1 MNFGFGCD
9 RCCRPKVYLLG
20 DSASG
25 NYRAE
30 MPLAGTEP
38 QTIDAQSPW
47 VKIGHGCGILDDGS
61 LWTWDLPGGPSVP
74 TPSQIGVGQKW
85 KDVSRGSDHLLA
97 IRSDG
102 TLWTMGSNEQ
112 GQGGH
117 EVKSPIGLD
126 RPAPRAVLSRP
137 VLFASVLHGG
147 KYSEKPTA
155 TITQMDRTAS
165 PWAPAGSGSGA
176 QAEVEMNYTV
186 TDVTVTDGGS
196 DYTAKPTVSLDSEG
210 GAVLDPV
217 MSFKVVSISVT
228 DQGSGYATKPSVG
241 MGGNATA
248 VVSKMGSIIE
258 SVSVTKA
265 GSGYTSA
272 PTVTVNGTA
281 MPSLAAILIDGA
293 VARVSV
299 APNTKINS
307 ESAAVGFVGGG
318 GDGAEA
324 AATVRLNHVLEVQ
337 VQSKGSGYEEPPLV
351 SFSGPG
357 TGAAATAALGE
368 GFVQS
373 VTVSTAEGADAAN
386 GYRSRPNVV
395 FEGGG
400 GKNAAATVDVEG
412 VVESITVTASGSGY
426 TKSRFSLGGDDATLS
441 RAPFVTFTRDAE
453 DMFSDDAPATGWF
466 PTRGVNQALG
476 VCSLDPGPVDSLQ
489 APTITAHALQTPP
502 YSRQTFGRISAGTV
516 IAPETSF
523 SGVPTLMVGSKSQ
536 PVPRS
541 DSAGRVSE
549 VVILSGGEGYASPP
563 TVFGVSATC
572 TISGSLHGVS
582 LTNAGSGYT
591 SPPSVAFSGGG
602 GTGAAAYSVLS
613 EAGSV
618 SGVVITNKGSGYST
632 APAVA
637 FSGGGGSGATATCSI
652 RGSVSKVDVAA
663 STQVYYSPPAVTFSP
678 PPPGGVTATASS
690 LLDVYTPISFTMTS
704 GGSGY
709 STPPTVTVAGGD
721 GTGASATVKV
731 NGSVISVAVISGGSG
746 YTSPPAVQFFGF
758 WGGSGAAAVATI
770 DGSGTVT
777 GITVTNGGSGYN
789 SPPTVSIANG
799 DSVHARASATC
810 QISGPVYFDSVN
822 GGSGYST
829 PPSVSFTGGGGAGA
843 AATASLAK
851 YFSRLSANSDGWT
864 CDPWVVDDAT
874 TKQTHGRTA
883 IDGPPSG
890 VPVYDLRFDSP
901 SGTDAAGTAQTPN
914 GWPTVC
920 TLTNPGYGYTEE
932 PFVALTYADRLRQI
946 GTDTW
951 KAISAGDKMSLAI
964 KSDGQVYWWG
974 NAGVGSIVRRPTP
987 VGRRPYISAAPSD
1000 GGDPLR
1006 SVGAGS
1012 IWIAPPD
1019 GDGVPASVSL
1029 VQTRQFGRDFVL
1041 LDGTVPK
1048 MNGGVGYTQTP
1059 AAHCSIPYAALS
1071 VTLIGPGECE
1081 QVVAAGSAAYAIDSG
1096 GTIWR
1101 LNATSALFG
1110 GNPPSPLPLPSPAF
1124 PQRAFYLKSGGT
1136 GYSHGAKIVFSFY
1149 DFGSS
1154 SYKQQETLADVWC
1167 GSIVGPAVRSDP
1179 TQSISV
1185 VGTGS
1190 GAIYEQLP
1198 DRQEHA
1204 GVGIAKFDFGGPVAE
1219 LSKNGIVR
1227 TESGSIYYGFDSLSY
1242 GYIYFLWNSGGVSSA
1257 GNISAPILGIP
1268 FPQSQQ
1274 YTQLRIGGSS
1284 GVRET
1289 DQTLWRLGVRQ
1300 SGPPAAKGDIELKIA
1315 SGGSGYTEPA
1325 IFEFSQQPAGVAT
1338 ASVSLNGKVVSVCVT
1353 KQGSGYATA
1362 PAATISG
1369 GATCEAV
1376 IAGPVESVQITSGG
1390 IGYRQPPRV
1399 KFSQPGIS
1407 ATATAVIQDGA
1418 VVSVSVSEGGRYR
1431 AAPSVTFEPV
1441 PDIESIAVTSGG
1453 SGYTRPPSVL
1463 LIGGSGSGATATCSI
1478 NGSVTQLT
1486 LDSKGLGYTSP
1497 PDVVFSGGGGS
1508 GAAAIAGLDE
1518 ETGEVSGLTILSGGS
1533 GYQFPPSVSFVGG
1546 GGSGA
1551 AASTKIAGPV
1561 RDVTVKSRGVN
1572 YDRPPQ
1578 VFFQGG
1584 GGTGASATATTAS
1597 PGGGAQATCRIN
1609 GSVICCKITNEGA
1622 GYESQPTVTFSD
1634 GGNYKIA
1641 DLQYQLSRGEITQQ
1655 DFDDLAAQYRAKAQ
1669 ARVEG
1674 DATATVASGG
1684 EKYAYKFDNTF
1695 GALANT
1701 LFNTYPGQEWN
1712 NGRMYWR
1719 DGDMMQS
1726 RYWVHH
1732 ADDPGRASPL
1742 ADVISWAAGGPTLN
1756 ASYYDGV
1763 HVATTS
1769 QNSLPGGSI
1778 TSLSRPGDLN
1788 PLPDY
1793 QNKFKKCR
1801 QKPRVSFWNTHVIR
1815 SATSLVPAGVAVRS
1829 SAQNAPQSYL
1839 TWHLSVTRLA
1849 AAISSG
1855 EPVLGYGAAGIGA
1868 ARFVRGGT
1876 VTGASLDG
1884 IASVVFDGY
1893 EEYESV
1899 WPEYQYRFSSVP
1911 TVSIECDV
1919 GSGAA
1924 VSVSVDENGRGS
1936 VSVDAGGAGY
1946 GSLARAVIRGGRP
1959 LITPAQATATI
1970 QDGMVAGI
1978 SLQAEG
1984 IGYTKAPLVVLHGGG
1999 GSGATAV
2006 AELSADEAVRQ
2017 RVVSVTLTSPGS
2029 GYTSPPAVSFVET
2042 DDDYSHYVN
2051 PYDGIG
2057 NEEGGNSRPVQ
2068 IENAIVEY
2076 YEMFPDERNRRVI
2089 LSSLPFHED
2098 GEPFFDEGYVVDAT
2112 LDASWYN
2119 YDGHPALLR
2128 RLPDGATATVRGNC
2142 ESPASLA
2149 VIRPKWSNEMH
2160 GEGEVVHAVRD
2171 TTQ

>member
-85 KDVSRGSDHLLA
+85 KDVSRGYGHLLA

-112 GQGGH
+112 WQGGH
-117 EVKSPIGLD
+117 EVKSPVGLD

-217 MSFKVVSISVT
+217 MSFRVVSISVA
-228 DQGSGYATKPSVG
+228 DQGSGYTTKPSVG

-272 PTVTVNGTA
+272 PAVTVNGTA
-281 MPSLAAILIDGA
+281 MPSLAAVLIDGA

-307 ESAAVGFVGGG
+307 ESATVGFVGGG
-318 GDGAEA
+318 GDGAA
-324 AATVRLNHVLEVQ
+324 ATATVRLNHVLEVQ

-357 TGAAATAALGE
+357 TGAAATAAIGE

-373 VTVSTAEGADAAN
+373 VTVSTAEGAAAAN

-400 GKNAAATVDVEG
+400 GKNAAATVDVAG

-426 TKSRFSLGGDDATLS
+426 TKSRFSLGGDDSTLS
-441 RAPFVTFTRDAE
+441 RAPFVTFARTAGDQFANGQ
-453 DMFSDDAPATGWF
+453 PATGWF
-466 PTRGVNQALG
+466 PSRGINQAMG
-476 VCSLDPGPVDSLQ
+476 VCSLEPGPVDSLQ
-489 APTITAHALQTPP
+489 APAVTAHALQTPP
-502 YSRQTFGRISAGTV
+502 YSQQTFGRIAAGTV
-516 IAPETSF
+516 ISPGTSF
-523 SGVPTLMVGSKSQ
+523 FGVPTLMVGSKSQ
-536 PVPRS
+536 AAPLS
-541 DSAGRVSE
+541 DSAGRVRE
-549 VVILSGGEGYASPP
+549 VVVVSGGSGYDSPP
-563 TVFGVSATC
+563 TIFGVNATC
-572 TISGSLHGVS
+572 TISGSLHSVS
-582 LTNAGSGYT
+582 LTNTGSGYT
-591 SPPSVAFSGGG
+591 SPPSVAFSAGN
-602 GTGAAAYSVLS
+602 AAAYSVLN
-613 EAGSV
+613 EAGGV
-618 SGVVITNKGSGYST
+618 SGIVITNKGSGYNS
-632 APAVA
+632 APSVSL
-637 FSGGGGSGATATCSI
+637 SGGGGSGATATCSI
-652 RGSVSKVDVAA
+652 RGSVSKVDVGTNT
-663 STQVYYSPPAVTFSP
+663 SVYYSPPSVTFSAP
-678 PPPGGVTATASS
+678 AAGGVPATAIC
-690 LLDVYTPISFTMTS
+690 LLDVHTGVRFEMTS

-709 STPPTVTVAGGD
+709 STPPTVTVTGGD
-721 GTGASATVKV
+721 GTGASATAIV
-731 NGSVISVAVISGGSG
+731 NGSVTSVTLISGGSA
-746 YTSPPAVQFFGF
+746 YTSPPVVQFFGF
-758 WGGSGAAAVATI
+758 GGGSGAAAVATI
-770 DGSGTVT
+770 DGNGTVT
-777 GITVTNGGSGYN
+777 GITITSGGSGYRQ
-789 SPPTVSIANG
+789 PPTVSIANG
-799 DSVHARASATC
+799 ASVHARASAAC
-810 QISGPVYFDSVN
+810 QISGPVSFISTSS
-822 GGSGYST
+822 GSGYSI
-829 PPSVSFTGGGGAGA
+829 PPSVSFTGGGGTGA

-851 YFSRLSANSDGWT
+851 YFSRLAANSDGWT
-864 CDPWVVDDAT
+864 CDPWVVDDRLPT
-874 TKQTHGRTA
+874 MTKVTHGRTA
-883 IDGPPSG
+883 IDGAPSG

-901 SGTDAAGTAQTPN
+901 TGTDAAGTAETPS

-920 TLTNPGYGYTEE
+920 TLTSQGYGYTEE
-932 PFVALTYADRLRQI
+932 PHVSLTYADRLRQI

-951 KAISAGDKMSLAI
+951 KAIAAGDKISLAI
-964 KSDGQVYWWG
+964 KSDGKVYWWG
-974 NAGVGSIVRRPTP
+974 QVLGLVRRPTP
-987 VGRRPYISAAPSD
+987 VGKRPFVSAVSAS
-1000 GGDPLR
+1000 GGDMGT
-1006 SVGAGS
+1006 GA

-1019 GDGVPASVSL
+1019 GDGVEARVAP
-1029 VQTRQFGRDFVL
+1029 VQTRQAGEPLVL
-1041 LDGTVPK
+1041 LNGTVPK
-1048 MNGGVGYTQTP
+1048 MEGGVGYTQSP
-1059 AAHCSIPYAALS
+1059 ATLTLVAG
-1071 VTLIGPGECE
+1071 VTLSTVLFGPDSCDK
-1081 QVVAAGSAAYAIDSG
+1081 VVAIGGAAYALDSQ
-1096 GTIWR
+1096 GTMWR
-1101 LNATSALFG
+1101 LNAGSALFG
-1110 GNPPSPLPLPSPAF
+1110 DSPPDPWLLPSPHF
-1124 PQRAFYLKSGGT
+1124 SQRTFYLTSGGT
-1136 GYSHGAKIVFSFY
+1136 GYSHGAKLVFSSY
-1149 DFGSS
+1149 DTPTSS
-1154 SYKQQETLADVWC
+1154 FVQQEVLADVWC
-1167 GSIVGPAVRSDP
+1167 GSIVGPAVYNTR
-1179 TQSISV
+1179 TNAISV
-1185 VGTGS
+1185 SGTGS
-1190 GAIYEQLP
+1190 GAVYAQLS

-1204 GVGIAKFDFGGPVAE
+1204 GTGIAKFDFGEPVAE
-1219 LSKNGIVR
+1219 LSRDGVVR
-1227 TESGSIYYGFDSLSY
+1227 ATSGSIYYGFDSLDY
-1242 GYIYFLWNSGGVSSA
+1242 GYVRLVGSNNSLTRVFG
-1257 GNISAPILGIP
+1257 IRAPILGIP

-1289 DQTLWRLGVRQ
+1289 GQTLWRLGVRQ
-1300 SGPPAAKGDIELKIA
+1300 SGPPVVKGDIELKIA

-1376 IAGPVESVQITSGG
+1376 VAGPVESVQITSGG

-1407 ATATAVIQDGA
+1407 ATATAAIQDGK
-1418 VVSVSVSEGGRYR
+1418 VVSVSLSEGGRYR
-1431 AAPSVTFEPV
+1431 TAPAVTFEPV
-1441 PDIESIAVTSGG
+1441 PDVESISVTSGG
-1453 SGYTRPPSVL
+1453 SGYTRPPTVL
-1463 LIGGSGSGATATCSI
+1463 LAGGSGSGASAVCSI
-1478 NGSVTQLT
+1478 NGALTQLT
-1486 LDSKGLGYTSP
+1486 LTSKGSGYSSP
-1497 PDVVFSGGGGS
+1497 PQVVFSGGGGS

-1518 ETGEVSGLTILSGGS
+1518 ATGEVSGVTILSSGS
-1533 GYQFPPSVSFVGG
+1533 GYQSPPQVSFTGGG

-1551 AASTKIAGPV
+1551 SAATKIAGPV

-1609 GSVICCKITNEGA
+1609 GSVICCKITNEGS

-1641 DLQYQLSRGEITQQ
+1641 DLQYQLSRSEITQQ

-1712 NGRMYWR
+1712 SGRMYWR
-1719 DGDMMQS
+1719 DGDMVQS

-1732 ADDPGRASPL
+1732 AGDPGRASPF
-1742 ADVISWAAGGPTLN
+1742 ADVISWTAGSPTLN

-1855 EPVLGYGAAGIGA
+1855 EPVLGYSAAGIGA

-1936 VSVDAGGAGY
+1936 VSVDAGGTGY